1 MVFIDL
7 EKTYDKVPREVL
19 WRCLEVRGVPAAYIR
34 AIKDM
39 YDGGKTRVRTAGGDS
54 EHFPVETG
62 LHQRSTPSPF
72 LFALVIDVLTRSIQ
86 GEGNGEIS
94 GYVSKRIGAGWMKW
108 RLASGVLCDKKVP
121 LKLKDKFYRVAV
133 CPVMLYGAECWPIK
147 HVHIQKLKMTKM
159 RNCVGYVGLLEGTE
173 LGMRLFERS
182 KLQSE
187 ALREAI
193 SVIKNESAEKKRN
206 FSETIELQIG
216 LKNYDPQKD
225 KRFSGSVKLPHIPR
239 PKMKICMLG
248 DAQHV
253 GEAEK
258 IGLEYMDVE
267 GLKKLN
273 KNKKLVKKLAKKYH
287 AFLASESVIKQIPRL
302 LGPGKFPTLV
312 SHQESLESKVN
323 ETKATIKFQLKKVLC
338 MGVAVGNMDME
349 EKQIFQNVQM
359 SVNFLVSLLKKN
371 WQNVNMSTVGL
382 PATCMVQ
389 IAHQTQVKSV
399 FLKSPSSL
407 GFVRSISKAFGLKAS
422 SGFKLSASAV
432 YKVKLVCPDGVEHE
446 FEAPSDTYI
455 LDAAENAGV
464 ELPYSCRAGACS
476 TCAGKIESG
485 SVDQSDGS
493 FLDDNQ
499 IEKGYVLTCVSY
511 PTADCVIHTHKESDL
526 Y

>member
-1 MVFIDL
+1 M
-7 EKTYDKVPREVL
+7 
-19 WRCLEVRGVPAAYIR
+19 
-34 AIKDM
+34 
-39 YDGGKTRVRTAGGDS
+39 
-54 EHFPVETG
+54 
-62 LHQRSTPSPF
+62 
-72 LFALVIDVLTRSIQ
+72 
-86 GEGNGEIS
+86 
-94 GYVSKRIGAGWMKW
+94 
-108 RLASGVLCDKKVP
+108 
-121 LKLKDKFYRVAV
+121 
-133 CPVMLYGAECWPIK
+133 
-147 HVHIQKLKMTKM
+147 
-159 RNCVGYVGLLEGTE
+159 
-173 LGMRLFERS
+173 S

-193 SVIKNESAEKKRN
+193 TVIKNDSAEKKRK

-302 LGPGKFPTLV
+302 LGPGLNKAGKFPTLV

-371 WQNVNMSTVGL
+371 WQNSANTLLCLLFLSLSAPPRLLRLPSPTVNMSTIGL
-382 PATCMVQ
+382 PTTCMVKT
-389 IAHQTQVKSV
+389 APQTLRKSV
-399 FLKSPSSL
+399 FIKSPASL
-407 GFVRSISKAFGLKAS
+407 GSVRSISKGFGLKAS
-422 SGFKLSASAV
+422 SGFRASASAV
-432 YKVKLVCPDGVEHE
+432 YKVKLVCPEGVEHE
-446 FEAPSDTYI
+446 FEASSDTYI
-455 LDAAENAGV
+455 LDAAEKAGV

-476 TCAGKIESG
+476 TCAGKIVSG

-499 IEKGYVLTCVSY
+499 MEEGYVLTCVSY
-511 PTADCVIHTHKESDL
+511 PTSDCVIHTHKESDL